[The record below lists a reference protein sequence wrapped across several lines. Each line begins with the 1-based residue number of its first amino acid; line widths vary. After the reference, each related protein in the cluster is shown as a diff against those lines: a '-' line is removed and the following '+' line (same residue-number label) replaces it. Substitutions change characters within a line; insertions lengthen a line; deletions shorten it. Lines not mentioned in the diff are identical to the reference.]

1 MKAFLRLC
9 LRVLVL
15 ACLGVAG
22 IFALIVW
29 LAHSSANRPPRAPV
43 YVNAAAVAKIEADI
57 AAQKRAGRPTGISN
71 AELQT
76 LIADVYHVE
85 TSRFIQPDLLWITLP
100 PGTDIQAT
108 CQAIA
113 NLWAH
118 RSGLAY
124 VRVES
129 WSGTT
134 RLGQG
139 TVYGGNVVTP

>member
-1 MKAFLRLC
+1 MKRFLIAYLKT
-9 LRVLVL
+9 LVKGL
-15 ACLGVAG
+15 LL
-22 IFALIVW
+22 FALILGGCVFMIRQSNRAPYDW
-29 LAHSSANRPPRAPV
+29 EIQNQQYDASANQAKAEQQRAA
-43 YVNAAAVAKIEADI
+43 NKA
-57 AAQKRAGRPTGISN
+57 N

-100 PGTDIQAT
+100 PGSNIQAT